1 MAAARRRT
9 LEGTDNR
16 DLSEE
21 SLSIQA
27 RLLLAAMAIG
37 PVRSSFALSR
47 RSLADQVTD
56 ALTDLIVAERL
67 QDGDSLPSTAE
78 LSERFGVSRTVV
90 REAIAALAARGVL
103 SRSQGRECVV
113 ATPGTDELSK
123 LLRFRIRR
131 DEVDLRDILD
141 TRLALETMAARL
153 AAHRAGDKDKKV
165 LAERLE
171 ELAAART
178 EQAFH
183 EADVLLHRSI
193 AEASGNRL
201 VVLLLDALVDFLG
214 AVRRQAS
221 RNRKSR
227 SEGLEPVVEQHR
239 RIVRAVTAG
248 KASAAEAAMR
258 EHIER
263 ARFELDH
270 PRHP

>member
-1 MAAARRRT
+1 
-9 LEGTDNR
+9 
-16 DLSEE
+16 
-21 SLSIQA
+21 
-27 RLLLAAMAIG
+27 MAIG

-248 KASAAEAAMR
+248 KAAAAEAAMR